1 MSAYFGYLIRHYY
14 FRALLA
20 AYAFFVFFGVMP
32 KAPPRS
38 PFQSSFEYMFL
49 TVSNSLGG
57 FAVIA
62 VLLALACVIWAA
74 LATARGLKAPADP
87 VPDEASDG
95 GPL

>member
-1 MSAYFGYLIRHYY
+1 MSAYFGYLIRHFY

-32 KAPPRS
+32 KAPPRA
-38 PFQSSFEYMFL
+38 PFQNTFEYMFL

-57 FAVIA
+57 FVALAV
-62 VLLALACVIWAA
+62 VLALACAVWAA
-74 LATARGLKAPADP
+74 LAAARGLKPPAEP
-87 VPDEASDG
+87 VPDQAADG